1 MISAESIIQKTVSN
15 IPLSDS
21 EIISLITNYTNGKIT
36 NSKMTEWLQAVMK
49 NGLSVSETSSYTDA
63 ILNSGQKL
71 DFSHLD
77 GFVVDK
83 HSTGGVGDKVS
94 FILGP
99 ILAACGC
106 FVPMVAGR
114 GLGHT
119 GGTID
124 KLDSIPGYN
133 CEIPVN
139 QFSEIVENVGISIIS
154 QTSEICPA
162 DGKIYALRDITNTVA
177 APSLICGS
185 IMSKKIAE
193 GIRGLVLDI
202 KVGNGAF
209 LPRLEDAQSLGE
221 LLKSTGNTHG
231 VNVYPAITN
240 MDEPLGNMAGNWCE
254 IIESVQCLKGDG
266 PSDLMD
272 VVYHLGE
279 KALEMIKIDNS
290 RELMEES
297 ITNGTAL
304 QIFKDMVIAHG
315 GDVNSLI
322 DPKKIHTPKYST
334 EITASIDGY
343 ISSINT
349 LLLGKALVEMG
360 AGRKKIT
367 DHIDPTAGFTI
378 HVKCG
383 NFVRK
388 GDNLF
393 TCYCASSKKLNT
405 AVKMI
410 TKSIEI
416 SSKSPKLPPLILI

>member
-1 MISAESIIQKTVSN
+1 MTSAEAIIQKILSQ
-15 IPLSDS
+15 ISLSDT
-21 EIISLITNYTNGKIT
+21 EITTLVTNYTNGKIT
-36 NSKMTEWLQAVMK
+36 DSKMTEWLLAVMK
-49 NGLSVSETSSYTDA
+49 NGLSLSETAAYTEA
-63 ILNSGQKL
+63 ILNSGKQL
-71 DFSHLD
+71 DFSHLP

-106 FVPMVAGR
+106 FVPMVCGR

-124 KLDSIPGYN
+124 KLETIPGYN
-133 CEIPVN
+133 CEISLDK
-139 QFSEIVENVGISIIS
+139 FSKIVEDVGISIMC

-162 DGKIYALRDITNTVA
+162 DGKIYALRDVTNTVA
-177 APSLICGS
+177 SAPLICGS
-185 IMSKKIAE
+185 IMSKKVAE

-202 KVGNGAF
+202 KTGNGAF
-209 LPRLEDAQSLGE
+209 MSTLEEAQNLGE
-221 LLKSTGNTHG
+221 LLKSTGAAHG

-254 IIESVQCLKGDG
+254 VVESVQCLQGNG

-279 KALEMIKIDNS
+279 KALEMVKIENS
-290 RELMEES
+290 RAKMEAS
-297 ITNGTAL
+297 IANGTAFE
-304 QIFKDMVIAHG
+304 IFKNMVTAHG
-315 GDVNSLI
+315 GDANSLT
-322 DPKKIHTPKYST
+322 DPNLHIPEHST
-334 EITASIDGY
+334 EITASKDGY
-343 ISSINT
+343 ISSIDT
-349 LLLGKALVEMG
+349 LLLGNALVEMG

-367 DHIDPTAGFTI
+367 NSIDSSAGFTI
-378 HVKCG
+378 HVKRG
-383 NFVRK
+383 DFVHK

-393 TCYCASSKKLNT
+393 TSYCASSKKL
-405 AVKMI
+405 VLGVEMM

-416 SSKSPKLPPLILI
+416 SSKSPKLPPLILN

>member
-21 EIISLITNYTNGKIT
+21 EIINLVTNYTNGKIT
-36 NSKMTEWLQAVMK
+36 NSKMTEWLKAVMK
-49 NGLSVSETSSYTDA
+49 NGLSLSETASYTDA

-71 DFSHLD
+71 DFSHLP
-77 GFVVDK
+77 GFVIDK

-133 CEIPVN
+133 CEISVN
-139 QFSEIVENVGISIIS
+139 QFSRIVEDVGISIIC

-177 APSLICGS
+177 SPPLICGS

-193 GIRGLVLDI
+193 GIKGLVLDI

-209 LPRLEDAQSLGE
+209 MSTLEDAQNLGK
-221 LLKSTGNTHG
+221 LLKSTGTAHG

-254 IIESVQCLKGDG
+254 VIESVQCLQGNG

-279 KALEMIKIDNS
+279 KALEMIKIKNS
-290 RELMEES
+290 RELMEKS
-297 ITNGTAL
+297 ITDGSAL
-304 QIFKDMVIAHG
+304 QIFKEMVIAHG

-322 DPKKIHTPKYST
+322 DPNVHAPKYST
-334 EITASIDGY
+334 EIKAPIDGY

-349 LLLGKALVEMG
+349 LILGKALVEMD

-367 DHIDPTAGFTI
+367 DLIDPSAGFTI

-383 NFVRK
+383 YFVRK

-393 TCYCASSKKLNT
+393 TCYCASSIKLDT
-405 AVKMI
+405 AVEMI

-416 SSKSPKLPPLILI
+416 SSKSPKLSPLILN

>member
-1 MISAESIIQKTVSN
+1 MTSAEDIIQKTVSH
-15 IPLSDS
+15 IPLSNS
-21 EIISLITNYTNGKIT
+21 EIITLVTNYTNGKIT
-36 NSKMTEWLQAVMK
+36 NSKMTEWLRAVME
-49 NGLSVSETSSYTDA
+49 NGLSAAETASYTDA

-71 DFSHLD
+71 DFSHLN

-124 KLDSIPGYN
+124 KLNSIPGYN
-133 CEIPVN
+133 CEISVA
-139 QFSEIVENVGISIIS
+139 QFSKIVEDVGISIIS

-162 DGKIYALRDITNTVA
+162 DGKVYALRDITNTVA
-177 APSLICGS
+177 SPPLICGS

-209 LPRLEDAQSLGE
+209 LPRLEDARSLGK
-221 LLKSTGNTHG
+221 LLKSTGTAHG

-254 IIESVQCLKGDG
+254 IIESVQCLQGDG

-279 KALEMIKIDNS
+279 KALEMIKINNS
-290 RELMEES
+290 REVMEKS
-297 ITNGTAL
+297 ITNGSA
-304 QIFKDMVIAHG
+304 FKVFKNMITAHG

-322 DPKKIHTPKYST
+322 DTNTHAPKYSN
-334 EITASIDGY
+334 EITAPIDGY

-349 LLLGKALVEMG
+349 LLLGEALVEMG

-367 DHIDPTAGFTI
+367 DHIDPSAGFTI

-405 AVKMI
+405 ALEMI

-416 SSKSPKLPPLILI
+416 SSKSPKLPPLILN

>member
-1 MISAESIIQKTVSN
+1 MTSAEAIIQKTLSK
-15 IPLSDS
+15 IPLSDA
-21 EIISLITNYTNGKIT
+21 EITTLVTNYTNGKIT
-36 NSKMTEWLQAVMK
+36 DSKMTEWLLAVMK
-49 NGLSVSETSSYTDA
+49 NGLSLSETAAYTEA
-63 ILNSGQKL
+63 IINSGKQL
-71 DFSHLD
+71 DFSHLP

-124 KLDSIPGYN
+124 KLETIPGYN
-133 CEIPVN
+133 CEISVDK
-139 QFSEIVENVGISIIS
+139 FSKIVEDVGISIMC
-154 QTSEICPA
+154 QTYEICPA
-162 DGKIYALRDITNTVA
+162 DGKIYALRDVTNTVA
-177 APSLICGS
+177 STPLICGS

-202 KVGNGAF
+202 KTGNGAF
-209 LPRLEDAQSLGE
+209 MSTLEEAQNLGK
-221 LLKSTGNTHG
+221 LLKSTGAAHG

-254 IIESVQCLKGDG
+254 VVESVQCLQGNG

-279 KALEMIKIDNS
+279 KALEMIQIENS
-290 RELMEES
+290 RAKMEAS
-297 ITNGTAL
+297 IANGTAFE
-304 QIFKDMVIAHG
+304 IFKNMLTAHG
-315 GDVNSLI
+315 GDTNSLT
-322 DPKKIHTPKYST
+322 DPNLHTPEYSA
-334 EITASIDGY
+334 EITASKDGY

-349 LLLGKALVEMG
+349 LLLGNALVEMG

-367 DHIDPTAGFTI
+367 DSIDYSAGFTI
-378 HVKCG
+378 HVKRG
-383 NFVRK
+383 DFVHK

-393 TCYCASSKKLNT
+393 TAYCMSSKKL
-405 AVKMI
+405 AIGVEMM

-416 SSKSPKLPPLILI
+416 SSESPKLSPLILN

>member
-1 MISAESIIQKTVSN
+1 MTSADAIIQKILSQ
-15 IPLSDS
+15 ISLSDT
-21 EIISLITNYTNGKIT
+21 EITTLVTNYTNGKIT
-36 NSKMTEWLQAVMK
+36 DSKMTEWLLAVMK
-49 NGLSVSETSSYTDA
+49 NGLSLSETAAYTEA
-63 ILNSGQKL
+63 ILNSGKQL
-71 DFSHLD
+71 DFSHLP

-106 FVPMVAGR
+106 FVPMVCGR

-124 KLDSIPGYN
+124 KLETSPGYN
-133 CEIPVN
+133 CEISLDK
-139 QFSEIVENVGISIIS
+139 FSKIVEDVGISIMC

-162 DGKIYALRDITNTVA
+162 DGKIYALRDVTNTVA
-177 APSLICGS
+177 SAPLICGS
-185 IMSKKIAE
+185 IMSKKVAE

-202 KVGNGAF
+202 KTGNGAF
-209 LPRLEDAQSLGE
+209 MSTLEEAQNLGK
-221 LLKSTGNTHG
+221 LLKSTGAAHG

-254 IIESVQCLKGDG
+254 VVESVQCLQGNG

-279 KALEMIKIDNS
+279 KALEMVQIKNS
-290 RELMEES
+290 RAKMEAS
-297 ITNGTAL
+297 IANGTAFE
-304 QIFKDMVIAHG
+304 IFKNMVTAHG
-315 GDVNSLI
+315 GDANSLT
-322 DPKKIHTPKYST
+322 DPNLHTPEYST
-334 EITASIDGY
+334 EITASKDGY
-343 ISSINT
+343 ISSIDT
-349 LLLGKALVEMG
+349 LLLGNALVEMG

-367 DHIDPTAGFTI
+367 NSIDSSAGFTI
-378 HVKCG
+378 HVKRG
-383 NFVRK
+383 DFVHK

-393 TCYCASSKKLNT
+393 TSYCASSKKL
-405 AVKMI
+405 VLGVEMM

-416 SSKSPKLPPLILI
+416 SSKSPKLPPLILN